1 MSERPVHHQGQ
12 SVPNPVKPAKSAGGW
27 DDQDD
32 EAAGE
37 GYKVLTREEA
47 AALRAQNPSLSPWR
61 VVAVQAAVGVVL
73 ALIGGLLTGRQ
84 GVAWSLLY
92 GAATVVVPG
101 ALLARGTTGRPPG
114 MSAISSAVSFMSWE
128 LVKIGFS
135 VAMLVLA
142 PRIVQPLS
150 WPALLVAMVVCI
162 QVYWLALL
170 WRGRKRTS

>member
-1 MSERPVHHQGQ
+1 MLS
-12 SVPNPVKPAKSAGGW
+12 
-27 DDQDD
+27 
-32 EAAGE
+32 
-37 GYKVLTREEA
+37 REEA
-47 AALRAQNPSLSPWR
+47 AALRAQDPSLSPWR

-73 ALIGGLLTGRQ
+73 ALIGGLLTGKQ

-101 ALLARGTTGRPPG
+101 ALLARGTTGRPQG
-114 MSAISSAVSFMSWE
+114 MSHISTAVSFMSWE

-135 VAMLVLA
+135 VAMLLLA